1 MAMMI
6 QHYGGGFKVTEKLT
20 REMFDDKNAGD
31 DEDDDNDEDAGGV
44 GD

>member
-1 MAMMI
+1 MMI

-20 REMFDDKNAGD
+20 REIFDDENDDKNAGD
-31 DEDDDNDEDAGGV
+31 DEDAGGV